1 MVLYTTLVD
10 PGVWQE
16 LILRSEIVCKFP
28 LNLHDNVGVQHNNQS
43 SQLSF
48 ACWSE
53 GTDLMISE
61 SPGSMIDSVLTL
73 KYFPQAV
80 PKSTLSPE

>member
-1 MVLYTTLVD
+1 M
-10 PGVWQE
+10 
-16 LILRSEIVCKFP
+16 VCKFP